1 MNKEELEQNIE
12 TKYISIKQA
21 LVKSRTVL
29 CAYLAGATSYLSTN
43 GSELLKQLS
52 DSLPQLQSVLDVK
65 VFGWVSFI
73 ATIGTIYFKIKSTS
87 IVGKKD
93 ESTTNN

>member
-1 MNKEELEQNIE
+1 MNKEELEQKIE

-43 GSELLKQLS
+43 GSDLLKQLS

-65 VFGWVSFI
+65 VFGWISFV
-73 ATIGTIYFKIKSTS
+73 ATVGTIYFKIKSKS
-87 IVGKKD
+87 IVGKQD
-93 ESTTNN
+93 ESTNNN